1 MAENTIE
8 IEVELVGQ
16 DETLKGLDK
25 VKQGAE
31 GIGESFKGV
40 GDLVGKTNEQL
51 GEGLSSVSD
60 AVGESI
66 GAFEGMA
73 GAIKDVAVG
82 GAGITALIGP
92 IGALIG
98 ALALGYEAFMKLSGL
113 EEELANR
120 QEAMA
125 AAAADLESKLEA
137 LAEGGVVLA
146 GNELEK
152 LMNTVLD
159 SQVAKEQLQKR
170 IEKLNKIYFKHRDLV
185 AEVTRLKKEEEK
197 ASENQAHAYA
207 GLNKA
212 HNALES
218 AKLREEEAS
227 KKLRLEM
234 EKLAQVQE
242 QVSLQLAEAAKLE
255 KAAEENTYDNV
266 KAKALEYAERKKALD
281 IMQAEMGVRDEE
293 IVQLQKLQAVVE
305 RRAVQRR
312 IDQADDA
319 TDLKAL
325 KEIRDQLKR
334 QVEAIED
341 ETKAKHE
348 SHQMDEVIRK
358 SREKRITQMKAER
371 AQRLAQ
377 AKAEEALAQQRLAQE
392 SQLRQLQIQ
401 YTLEGDAQLLA
412 LARERYDTGLQL
424 AKDDATKRAIVET
437 QYDLEV
443 RKIREA
449 QVNQALADQDARLA
463 KEKEAAQALRD
474 FRFETAEFNASMI
487 RDEGE
492 RELALLQV
500 KYDKELALAQDNQMK
515 RTELQRRYGLER
527 ARLEQQSAAKM
538 QEVAEKLIDD
548 YGKGFAQASVGALM
562 FGENFEE
569 SIAKVTKSLAMEAG
583 VQALMELAKGTAALL
598 LRPEAAAVH
607 FKSAALFGSAALLAK
622 GASSAL
628 GGGGGGA
635 TGTASPSGS
644 ALSAPAPQRQS
655 AEQESMVFNI
665 NFGGAVIYDTRRAAE
680 EALADRVA
688 TVFNRPRR
696 GAVRPVMMRG

>member
-16 DETLKGLDK
+16 DDTLKGLDN
-25 VKQGAE
+25 VKEGAK
-31 GIGESFKGV
+31 GIGETFKGV
-40 GDLVGKTNEQL
+40 GSIVGQTNNRM
-51 GEGLSSVSD
+51 GEGLSTLSD
-60 AVGESI
+60 AFGESI
-66 GAFEGMA
+66 D
-73 GAIKDVAVG
+73 AISEMGSALATVGQG
-82 GAGITALIGP
+82 GAGITALLGP
-92 IGALIG
+92 
-98 ALALGYEAFMKLSGL
+98 LALLVSAASVAYEGIRQLSGAA
-113 EEELANR
+113 EAAENR
-120 QEAMA
+120 QEALGA
-125 AAAADLESKLEA
+125 AASDLTAKLEA
-137 LAEGGVVLA
+137 LAEGGVIPAGKALSDYAKSTLLTQFSKELLTKQSEKMIKVIEKEVKAQERLNGLMAIHRDMVLKGTGSAKGLEQVTRSLEQAQIEYNETLSATQALMKPYLA
-146 GNELEK
+146 GFERMLQAVSEQGKVTKELEEATTDNLK
-152 LMNTVLD
+152 AK
-159 SQVAKEQLQKR
+159 AKEQ
-170 IEKLNKIYFKHRDLV
+170 E
-185 AEVTRLKKEEEK
+185 ERLKSLLTIH
-197 ASENQAHAYA
+197 AENQEID
-207 GLNKA
+207 KA
-212 HNALES
+212 ALVRAKETIALLSANNARKIEDMDRS
-218 AKLREEEAS
+218 
-227 KKLRLEM
+227 RLISTV
-234 EKLAQVQE
+234 KAQ
-242 QVSLQLAEAAKLE
+242 EAAIKGLVGA
-255 KAAEENTYDNV
+255 KVEEIAV
-266 KAKALEYAERKKALD
+266 ERK
-281 IMQAEMGVRDEE
+281 V
-293 IVQLQKLQAVVE
+293 
-305 RRAVQRR
+305 
-312 IDQADDA
+312 
-319 TDLKAL
+319 
-325 KEIRDQLKR
+325 KEIEDSQRKARRDAYLR
-334 QVEAIED
+334 
-341 ETKAKHE
+341 
-348 SHQMDEVIRK
+348 RK
-358 SREKRITQMKAER
+358 TQ
-371 AQRLAQ
+371 Q
-377 AKAEEALAQQRLAQE
+377 EALAKQQETRALQQIARD

-437 QYDLEV
+437 QYRLEV
-443 RKIREA
+443 RKIQEA
-449 QVNQALADQDARLA
+449 ELDRDVAALDARLA

-538 QEVAEKLIDD
+538 QEVAEKLLDD

-598 LRPEAAAVH
+598 LNPVQASTH

>member
-8 IEVELVGQ
+8 IEIELVGQ
-16 DETLKGLDK
+16 DDTLKGLDK

-40 GDLVGKTNEQL
+40 GDLVGKTNEEL

-66 GAFEGMA
+66 GAFEGMV

-120 QEAMA
+120 KEAMA

-146 GNELEK
+146 GNELRK
-152 LMNTVLD
+152 MMDAVLD

-170 IEKLNKIYFKHRDLV
+170 IEKLNKVYFENRDLTKEIARLEKV
-185 AEVTRLKKEEEK
+185 KQKALQDSASAYQGSAAAQSRINFLTEQQKKVTAQLNAEM
-197 ASENQAHAYA
+197 Q
-207 GLNKA
+207 
-212 HNALES
+212 
-218 AKLREEEAS
+218 KLR
-227 KKLRLEM
+227 
-234 EKLAQVQE
+234 QTQE

-293 IVQLQKLQAVVE
+293 IVQLQKVQAAVE

-358 SREKRITQMKAER
+358 SREKRIAQMKAER

-377 AKAEEALAQQRLAQE
+377 AKAEEALAQQRIAQE

-437 QYDLEV
+437 QYRLEV
-443 RKIREA
+443 RKIQEA
-449 QVNQALADQDARLA
+449 ELDRDVAALDARLA

-538 QEVAEKLIDD
+538 QEVAEKLLDD

-598 LRPEAAAVH
+598 LNPVQASTH

-655 AEQESMVFNI
+655 AEQESMVFHI